1 MLDEPP
7 DGLGQSCRERPC
19 GFPTDAAADLAAVH
33 RVALHVTRAIRYPA
47 DETSRLPDR
56 VHNRLCDLEGGL
68 PLPGPDV
75 ERLPFDAVPAKDRE
89 ERLGVVV
96 YVDPLPAVPATSVH
110 GQRMS
115 DEGADR
121 EQGNRLLRM
130 LVRPVVVHAPC
141 DDNGQIVCRV
151 VRVREAGGPRLG
163 CGVRTLRPERRVLAA
178 RPRTPLPK

>member
-19 GFPTDAAADLAAVH
+19 GFPADAAADLAAVH
-33 RVALHVTRAIRYPA
+33 RVALHVTRTIRNPA

-56 VHNRLCDLEGGL
+56 VHDRLRDLEGGL

-75 ERLPFDAVPAKDRE
+75 ERLPFDTLRAKDRE

-110 GQRMS
+110 GQGVPDKGAGRE
-115 DEGADR
+115 EGD
-121 EQGNRLLRM
+121 RLLRV
-130 LVRPVVVHAPC
+130 LVRSGGNHAPW
-141 DDNGQIVCRV
+141 DDDGQ
-151 VRVREAGGPRLG
+151 
-163 CGVRTLRPERRVLAA
+163 
-178 RPRTPLPK
+178 